1 MYNKNPFFLDK
12 HLLGSHHRNCCC
24 RIFFHDEEVHELET
38 WFRSHFHGFYDL
50 SVFIEKN
57 FLITIEYLLHV
68 IFKHLVNDI
77 YNHTPY
83 PLLWLLHSKIWVV
96 LWYMAQLHV
105 FNQHIPF
112 KLSWAFVCRHLVDV
126 SYISCCS
133 VVDVV
138 VSASH

>member
-1 MYNKNPFFLDK
+1 MYNKHPFFLDK
-12 HLLGSHHRNCCC
+12 HLLGSHHSNCCC
-24 RIFFHDEEVHELET
+24 RIFFHDEKVHELET
-38 WFRSHFHGFYDL
+38 WSRSHFHGYYEL
-50 SVFIEKN
+50 TVFNEKN
-57 FLITIEYLLHV
+57 ILIAIDYFSYLIIWSMIFIIVLH
-68 IFKHLVNDI
+68 IHYYDCYTRRFGF
-77 YNHTPY
+77 
-83 PLLWLLHSKIWVV
+83 

>member
-1 MYNKNPFFLDK
+1 MYNKHPFFLDK
-12 HLLGSHHRNCCC
+12 HLLGSHHSNCCC
-24 RIFFHDEEVHELET
+24 RIFFHDEKVHELET
-38 WFRSHFHGFYDL
+38 WSRSHFQGFYEL
-50 SVFIEKN
+50 TVFNEKN
-57 FLITIEYLLHV
+57 ILITIDYFV
-68 IFKHLVNDI
+68 FKHLVYVI
-77 YNHTPY
+77 YDSSPY
-83 PLLWLLHSKIWVV
+83 TLYDFYTQRFGFLWFR
-96 LWYMAQLHV
+96 AQLHV

>member
-1 MYNKNPFFLDK
+1 MYNKHPFFLDK

-38 WFRSHFHGFYDL
+38 WFRSHFHGCYDVI
-50 SVFIEKN
+50 VFIEMIILISIEN
-57 FLITIEYLLHV
+57 FSYLNIWLITFIIVLDIHYSEYYTRR
-68 IFKHLVNDI
+68 FGF
-77 YNHTPY
+77 
-83 PLLWLLHSKIWVV
+83 